1 MPIRACTRS
10 VAPVW
15 TSYTTVLERVLA
27 DWRENS
33 AISADSKRS
42 NKALRS
48 SSMPSLAMRVM
59 AYWLVNWAM
68 PRTRKTPMMASGTS
82 HSSRVPSVK
91 PLSSNGLSS
100 AGIRGSVMA
109 PTTVPKKARP
119 QATRCPLKKGSRRR
133 SLARRPGD
141 VGAAVLAALGVPESG
156 ACICGRILRFTGC
169 TIPFVTGVRDQC
181 VICRVVFRLCCVR
194 FRRLPMTTDRSIPSQ
209 AAAPLLPLRRQV
221 LAAIL
226 SLPALPALAQF
237 RVEVTGV
244 GLTQLPIA
252 LAPFRGEAQSP
263 QRISAIVQADLER
276 SGQFRSIDAA
286 GAALDEV
293 SRPDMAQWRQ
303 KSADSLVTGSITRL
317 ADGRYDIR
325 FRLWDVVRAQDLG
338 GQSFVVSQGD
348 LRLVAHRIADFVYEK
363 LTGERG
369 VFSTRIAYVTKAGG
383 RYSLWVA
390 DADGE
395 NAQAALS
402 SPEPIISPAWAPNGT
417 QLAYVSFESRKP
429 VVYVHDVASGRRRL
443 IANFR
448 GSNSAP
454 AWSPDGRQLA
464 VTLTRDG
471 SSQLYTIDANGGE
484 PRRLMQSSGI
494 DTEPVFSG
502 DGRTIYFVSD
512 RGGAPQIYKVAASGG
527 NAERVTFSGSYNI
540 SPSVSP
546 DGRWLAYISR
556 VGGAFKLHVMDLGT
570 GAVSAITDTTAD
582 ENPSFAPNSRLIVY
596 ATQQQGREALMTTTL
611 DGKIKAR
618 LAGQGGD
625 IREPDWGPYQKQ

>member
-1 MPIRACTRS
+1 
-10 VAPVW
+10 
-15 TSYTTVLERVLA
+15 
-27 DWRENS
+27 
-33 AISADSKRS
+33 
-42 NKALRS
+42 
-48 SSMPSLAMRVM
+48 
-59 AYWLVNWAM
+59 
-68 PRTRKTPMMASGTS
+68 
-82 HSSRVPSVK
+82 
-91 PLSSNGLSS
+91 
-100 AGIRGSVMA
+100 
-109 PTTVPKKARP
+109 
-119 QATRCPLKKGSRRR
+119 
-133 SLARRPGD
+133 
-141 VGAAVLAALGVPESG
+141 
-156 ACICGRILRFTGC
+156 
-169 TIPFVTGVRDQC
+169 
-181 VICRVVFRLCCVR
+181 
-194 FRRLPMTTDRSIPSQ
+194 MTTDRSIPSQ

-276 SGQFRSIDAA
+276 SGQFRSVDAA

-369 VFSTRIAYVTKAGG
+369 VFSTRIGYVTKAGG